1 VNDLVALSLLT
12 LIPGV
17 SGGSQTYA
25 RELSSALAREGTLKY
40 AAYVPSIAPD
50 AASGLP
56 AQVVASYPA
65 SRTTAGRVAG
75 MARVALAPGAVR
87 RAILSADPA
96 VVHFPLSVMLPRVS
110 RPAVVATVHD
120 LQHELFPE
128 FFPRA
133 EVAYRRLVYGWT
145 IRKSA
150 RVITVS
156 DDARTTLIERYKLEP
171 SKVVRIYNA
180 VDHSRFQPA
189 ARIREHFLLY
199 PANRWPHKNHD
210 TLFRAFAILRRT
222 MPELRLVLTGAGH
235 ERHRHPDGVT
245 VLGHVPAEKLIE
257 LYQTAAAVVFPSLYE
272 GFGLPVLEAMA
283 CGCPV
288 ASSNAASLPEV
299 CGAAAA
305 LFNPRSP
312 EEIADAVLDVL
323 RRSAEFTAKGLVQ
336 AAKFT
341 WSSTA
346 RQHEDVYKSL
356 MR

>member
-1 VNDLVALSLLT
+1 
-12 LIPGV
+12 
-17 SGGSQTYA
+17 
-25 RELSSALAREGTLKY
+25 
-40 AAYVPSIAPD
+40 
-50 AASGLP
+50 
-56 AQVVASYPA
+56 
-65 SRTTAGRVAG
+65 

-87 RAILSADPA
+87 RALLSADPA

-110 RPAVVATVHD
+110 HPAVVATVHD

-156 DDARTTLIERYKLEP
+156 DDAQAKLIEHYKLEP

-180 VDHSRFQPA
+180 VDHRLFQPST
-189 ARIREHFLLY
+189 RSREKFLLY
-199 PANRWPHKNHD
+199 PANRWRHKNHE
-210 TLFRAFAILRRT
+210 TLFHAFALLRRT

-235 ERHRHPDGVT
+235 ERERHPDGVT
-245 VLGHVPAEKLIE
+245 VLGHVSAAKLIE
-257 LYQTAAAVVFPSLYE
+257 LYQTASAVVFPSLYE

-288 ASSNAASLPEV
+288 ASSNAASLPEI
-299 CGAAAA
+299 CGGAAA
-305 LFNPRSP
+305 LFDPRSPGAIADGVLEVLRSP
-312 EEIADAVLDVL
+312 EEF
-323 RRSAEFTAKGLVQ
+323 STKGLVQ

-341 WSSTA
+341 WSSAA